1 MKPDSASQ
9 HRGPR
14 RTLRGFGL
22 IEILLTLTFGLLL
35 VAAIGSWSAAHIGE
49 QRRLL
54 AQARLSQDLRA
65 VIDLVGRD
73 LRRAG
78 HWGHAERGVWTGSDT
93 PPTPNPYTGLYPGA
107 GAPPSTSLGHAYSR
121 EADDNGLVDANERY
135 GLRLN
140 PTSGALE
147 WRVSGAALAPGSGD
161 QWQALTDPAAL
172 QVTQLQIR
180 HEVDSVDLLAHCA
193 RATCPSPADP
203 AAPVCPP
210 RLLLHRV
217 TITVE
222 GRDARDATLRRSL
235 RETLRLRNEEV
246 QGACPA
252 G

>member
-1 MKPDSASQ
+1 MKAFTPP
-9 HRGPR
+9 PR
-14 RTLRGFGL
+14 PERSRALRGFGL
-22 IEILLTLTFGLLL
+22 IEILLTLSFGLLL
-35 VAAIGSWSAAHIGE
+35 VAAIGSWSVAHIGE

-65 VIDLVGRD
+65 GADLVARD

-78 HWGHAERGVWTGSDT
+78 HWGHAERGVWTGGDT
-93 PPTPNPYTGLYPGA
+93 APAPNPYAGLHPGA
-107 GAPPSTSLGHAYSR
+107 GTPSTSLGHAYSR
-121 EADDNGLVDANERY
+121 EADDNGVLDGNERY

-140 PTSGALE
+140 PANGALE
-147 WRVSGAALAPGSGD
+147 WRVAGAALAPGAGD

-172 QVTQLQIR
+172 QVTQLLIR
-180 HEVDSVDLLAHCA
+180 HEVDSLDLLGHCA
-193 RATCPSPADP
+193 QAACPTP
-203 AAPVCPP
+203 AAPAAPACPP

-217 TITVE
+217 TITLE
-222 GRDARDATLRRSL
+222 GRDARDATLRRGL

>member
-1 MKPDSASQ
+1 VSRATAPAQ
-9 HRGPR
+9 R
-14 RTLRGFGL
+14 RIRRALRGFGL

-35 VAAIGSWSAAHIGE
+35 VAAITSWSVAHIGE

-78 HWGHAERGVWTGSDT
+78 HWGHAERGVWTGGEGA
-93 PPTPNPYTGLYPGA
+93 PTPNPYVGLHPGV
-107 GAPPSTSLGHAYSR
+107 GTPSTSLGHAYSR

-140 PTSGALE
+140 TSSGALE
-147 WRVSGAALAPGSGD
+147 WRVSGAALPPGTGD

-193 RATCPSPADP
+193 RSTCPSPTDP
-203 AAPVCPP
+203 AAPTCPP

-217 TITVE
+217 TITLE